1 MDGGKS
7 YEEGTEERREES
19 QESGREVESVVKRR
33 EREGER
39 NRMEGIWK
47 GREKEKEVEKGWK
60 NMKEVIGKR
69 RKERRLKI
77 MEDGNGRKEEAKNM

>member
-19 QESGREVESVVKRR
+19 QESGREMEIVVKSR
-33 EREGER
+33 EREGGR
-39 NRMEGIWK
+39 NRMEEIWK